1 MIRDIKEIL
10 VKLRERHDSF
20 LGVDNPQVIEVRI
33 KTAAEIKAFEAVLHA
48 LRGNKIF
55 LNIYKD

>member
-1 MIRDIKEIL
+1 MKKDIKIIL
-10 VKLRERHDSF
+10 AKLQERHDS
-20 LGVDNPQVIEVRI
+20 LQNSDNPQVVEVRK